1 MTVTNISVR
10 QAEIAAAL
18 HVVPPFADSQAAK
31 EETQRRVDFMASTLR
46 DSGQRTLVLGI
57 SGGIDSALAGR
68 LAQLAVESLRAD
80 TRDAGYRFVA
90 VRLPYGNQ
98 FDEAD
103 AQLALRFIR
112 ADEARTVSIKAG
124 VDALCAALEDL
135 AALPDAR
142 RDFVIGNVKA
152 RVRMVAQFAIA
163 NATQGLVIGTDH
175 AAEAVMGFFTKFGDG
190 AADLTPLAGLVKSQ
204 IRAIAAQLGA
214 PARLVD
220 KVPTADLE
228 ALRPGRPDEDAYG
241 VTYAEIDAFLHGEG
255 VSEAAAARIIRAYD
269 ASRHKRRLPLAP

>member
-1 MTVTNISVR
+1 MTATDISVR
-10 QAEIAAAL
+10 QAGIAAAL
-18 HVVPPFADSQAAK
+18 HVVPPFASPQAAQ
-31 EETQRRVDFMASTLR
+31 EEAQRRVAFIAKTLR

-57 SGGIDSALAGR
+57 SGGIDSALAAR
-68 LAQLAVESLRAD
+68 LAQLAVESLRTGEGAAD
-80 TRDAGYRFVA
+80 CRFIA
-90 VRLPYGNQ
+90 VRLPYGEQ
-98 FDEAD
+98 FDEGD

-112 ADEARTVSIKAG
+112 ADEERTVPIKAG
-124 VDALCAALEDL
+124 VDALCNGLGDL

-163 NATQGLVIGTDH
+163 NATHGLVIGTDH

-190 AADLTPLAGLVKSQ
+190 AADLTPLAGLVKGQ
-204 IRAIAAQLGA
+204 IRAIAAHLGA

-241 VTYAEIDAFLHGEG
+241 VTYAEIDAFLHGEP
-255 VSEAAAARIIRAYD
+255 VSEAAATRIIQAYD
-269 ASRHKRRLPLAP
+269 ASRHKRRLPLTP